1 MAFYLAGYASLIFS
15 SYYFLEG
22 VGCKGTLL
30 YIPVFEYIYFSQQS
44 ELNQDQVVWSN
55 FYPQM
60 PCSTPTEHP
69 CEAGVQQ

>member
-44 ELNQDQVVWSN
+44 ELNQDQVV
-55 FYPQM
+55 
-60 PCSTPTEHP
+60 
-69 CEAGVQQ
+69 